1 MSRIGKR
8 YHIIKFSEEE
18 LKTIEECCS
27 SVAVKRSDRDTKY
40 LNTNEK
46 SIDKGAIWGSPGAKP
61 DPYRASDIY
70 TICNDSILESL
81 LMEKA
86 QLANK
91 ETGWNLDINK
101 IQKPQYSEYPEGG
114 HYDWH
119 TDQHILPVNEEVRKI
134 SMTLFL
140 NNDDEYEGGELDLEI
155 FGPAKDHNEETK
167 VYRSFHCLPSD
178 DTDCGVPMVNGKP
191 IVNEGYIPEEKDE
204 NRYVSFKYKKGV
216 AVFFQSCDW
225 HRVRPVISGNRITL
239 VGWFAG
245 PPYV

>member
-27 SVAVKRSDRDTKY
+27 CVEEEKK
-40 LNTNEK
+40 NFGNEYYAASRLRGPSSK
-46 SIDKGAIWGSPGAKP
+46 EKK
-61 DPYRASDIY
+61 DPYRVSDIY
-70 TICNDSILESL
+70 TIGGDTIMESL
-81 LMEKA
+81 LMEKV
-86 QLANK
+86 QLVNK
-91 ETGWNLDINK
+91 ESGWNLDITRV
-101 IQKPQYSEYPEGG
+101 QKPQHSEYPVGG

-119 TDQHILPVNEEVRKI
+119 TDQHILPVNQEVRKI

-167 VYRSFHCLPSD
+167 VYRTFHGLPD
-178 DTDCGVPMVNGKP
+178 GEGGIPFVNGKP
-191 IVNEGYIPEEKDE
+191 LVNEGYIPEEKDE
-204 NRYVSFKYKKGV
+204 NRYVSFKYKKGI
-216 AVFFQSCDW
+216 AVFFPSCDW
-225 HRVRPVISGNRITL
+225 HRVRPVTSGTRRAL